1 MCPCVITTIQCGDEV
16 MQNEERI
23 DDDEKKRIWDEGRR
37 SSRIDG
43 MRIPLPS
50 TCYWTITR
58 LEAMEKTRLNSQE

>member
-1 MCPCVITTIQCGDEV
+1 

-58 LEAMEKTRLNSQE
+58 LEAMEKTRLNSQEWWNRENKVGTPKAG